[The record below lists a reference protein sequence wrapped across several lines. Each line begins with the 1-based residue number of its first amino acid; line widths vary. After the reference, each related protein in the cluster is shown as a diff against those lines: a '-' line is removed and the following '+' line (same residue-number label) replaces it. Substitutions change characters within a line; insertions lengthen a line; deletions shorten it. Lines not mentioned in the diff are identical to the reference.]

1 MNSVSAS
8 QVDNSE
14 TVDWTDNH
22 WNNSKD
28 TPSRE
33 SSRVTF
39 DLDTEAKSTPIS
51 CRPMTVNS
59 ASKLAHFS
67 PGSGDIDYDLGDEKM
82 SQSLEIKIKSCQSRN
97 ISQLR
102 NASYASSIYSV
113 GVTSNTE
120 LFVDYSCG
128 MFAQGSLPS
137 NSEHKDIQSQHN
149 DGTGSSPCKSS
160 HVTITQCSDND
171 VSKVVTLENP
181 SVTKLKSMDDC
192 DGAGNNSKIKLHL
205 EGVVTKE
212 DKPSLFKPI
221 TGE

>member
-1 MNSVSAS
+1 
-8 QVDNSE
+8 
-14 TVDWTDNH
+14 
-22 WNNSKD
+22 
-28 TPSRE
+28 
-33 SSRVTF
+33 
-39 DLDTEAKSTPIS
+39 
-51 CRPMTVNS
+51 
-59 ASKLAHFS
+59 
-67 PGSGDIDYDLGDEKM
+67 
-82 SQSLEIKIKSCQSRN
+82 
-97 ISQLR
+97 
-102 NASYASSIYSV
+102 
-113 GVTSNTE
+113 
-120 LFVDYSCG
+120 

-137 NSEHKDIQSQHN
+137 NSEHKDIQSKHN

-192 DGAGNNSKIKLHL
+192 DGPGNNSKIKLHL